1 MTFVGDM
8 WPNQDGEEPE
18 WVKSEREQFNT
29 YRDKNSDGKMDHEE
43 VKDWIIPPDYDH
55 TDAESKHLIYESDT
69 NKVCNHKSYWLK
81 CVTWFG
87 NYSKQTRLNYFM
99 LLILVFVR
107 LSIFH
112 NIQIWKI
119 DEMYYLTKIFKEKNV
134 FYSF

>member
-8 WPNQDGEEPE
+8 WPNKDGEEPE

-87 NYSKQTRLNYFM
+87 NYCKQTRLNYFM
-99 LLILVFVR
+99 LLIPFCFCKAKYISQHTEL
-107 LSIFH
+107 
-112 NIQIWKI
+112 
-119 DEMYYLTKIFKEKNV
+119 KNWQNV
-134 FYSF
+134 LFYRNFYKKRCV